1 MFDTLSE
8 KLQRIFKNLKGEAR
22 ISEQHLDETL
32 KEIRIALLEADV
44 NFKVVKQ
51 FTDVVKQKALG
62 QEVMQSLNP
71 GQQVVK
77 VVHDELVEI
86 LGGEN
91 VRLNFA
97 SQPPTVIMMVGLQG
111 SGKTTSTGKLARWL
125 TRNNHRPMLVS
136 VDVYRPAARPS
147 ARCCTRP
154 ARPASR
160 KAACS
165 RISISSTSAGATST
179 KADYARCATARNG

>member
-51 FTDVVKQKALG
+51 FTDAVKQKALG
-62 QEVMQSLNP
+62 QEVMQSLSP

-77 VVHDELVEI
+77 VVHNELVEI

-97 SQPPTVIMMVGLQG
+97 SQPQQ
-111 SGKTTSTGKLARWL
+111 
-125 TRNNHRPMLVS
+125 
-136 VDVYRPAARPS
+136 
-147 ARCCTRP
+147 
-154 ARPASR
+154 
-160 KAACS
+160 
-165 RISISSTSAGATST
+165 
-179 KADYARCATARNG
+179 